1 MKHFPIEEKI
11 KWAKIYSETKEHYL
25 IETNFIN
32 SNRNRYNINN
42 NQDWVKATQTL
53 KRWSKK
59 YSVDVMSTKKKR
71 RKSDLSQ
78 TYKRVGD
85 LSGLNQNDLGVYIQI
100 LEELVEDKGVSKTEI
115 LEKMK
120 KHKEKINN
128 KSEVSKVTCINRQ
141 RIYEKHK
148 QEKGVMHFSE
158 SDVET
163 VLSNHDKVKQVY
175 GYLRLYHHLVLH
187 GINYLTVWKVRKI
200 YEALGLKAKKTISMS
215 QNLKENKTRCNAA
228 PNIIN
233 RDFSASRPNEKW
245 FIDST
250 FIKIGKKKYLY
261 LCAIIDSF
269 SQKIVGYD
277 LGTHI
282 DRHLAIRVLNKAIAK
297 HGAPVYLHSDNGT
310 QFLANSFLAILKK
323 HSIIQSNSRP
333 GKSVDNRPIEYFFC
347 LIKHEWLYHKH
358 LTSYQVALAEI
369 HHYMNWYNDER
380 IQIKLKNW
388 TPNLQHSLV

>member
-85 LSGLNQNDLGVYIQI
+85 LSKLNNNDLGVYIQI

-128 KSEVSKVTCINRQ
+128 KSEVSKVTGINRQ

-358 LTSYQVALAEI
+358 LTSYQLALAEI

>member
-11 KWAKIYSETKEHYL
+11 KWAKIYSETKDHYL

-42 NQDWVKATQTL
+42 NQDWVKVTQTL

-59 YSVDVMSTKKKR
+59 YSEDGMATKKKR
-71 RKSDLSQ
+71 RKSDLNQ

-85 LSGLNQNDLGVYIQI
+85 LSKLNNNDLGVYIQI
-100 LEELVEDKGVSKTEI
+100 LEELAEDKGVSKTEI

-120 KHKEKINN
+120 KYKAKIGN
-128 KSEVSKVTCINRQ
+128 KTEVSKVTGINRQ

-148 QEKGVMHFSE
+148 QEKRVMHFSE

-163 VLSNHDKVKQVY
+163 VVSNHDNVKRVY
-175 GYLRLYHHLVLH
+175 GYLRLYHHLILH

-200 YEALGLKAKKTISMS
+200 YEALGLKARKTISMS
-215 QNLKENKTRCNAA
+215 QNPKENKTRHNAA

-233 RDFSASRPNEKW
+233 RNFSASRPNEKW
-245 FIDST
+245 FIDSS
-250 FIKIGKKKYLY
+250 FIKIKGNKHLY

-282 DRHLAIRVLNKAIAK
+282 DRHLAIRVLNKAIAE

-323 HSIIQSNSRP
+323 HNIIQSNSRP
-333 GKSVDNRPIEYFFC
+333 GHSIDNRPIEYFFC
-347 LIKHEWLYHKH
+347 LIKHEWLYHNH
-358 LTSYQVALAEI
+358 LTSYQVTLAEI
-369 HHYMNWYNDER
+369 RCYINWYNNER
-380 IQIKLKNW
+380 IQIKLKKL